1 MVAKSRT
8 NFCVKDAVGDFELS
22 IAPPSN
28 FHPDGSMIMLS
39 DKSKVVS
46 SILKILLT
54 GHTTIPELHVQCDKP
69 SVLIIDAMC
78 IVNMVPKSP
87 DMSKEKHFAINF
99 VDIVTGISDTY
110 DEVRIV
116 FD

>member
-1 MVAKSRT
+1 VVAKSRT

-46 SILKILLT
+46 SILKIPLT
-54 GHTTIPELHVQCDKP
+54 GHTTIPELQCDKP
-69 SVLIIDAMC
+69 SVVIIDAIC

-87 DMSKEKHFAINF
+87 DLSKEKHFAINF
-99 VDIVTGISDTY
+99 VDIVTAMSDTY